1 MIENLQKDLTIDF
14 YLSVDTKNIQNY
26 LLGAINCF
34 IRRNNDTWFKAK
46 DIILSDWNGT
56 PLQNIYD
63 FFETNGLSEEES
75 WKKAGMCLGKILK
88 KTISDD
94 SRIFET
100 RKFQDNPREYRLK
113 PNNNT

>member
-26 LLGAINCF
+26 LLGTINCF
-34 IRRNNDTWFKAK
+34 IRKNNDTWFKAK

-56 PLQNIYD
+56 PLQIVYD
-63 FFETNGLSEEES
+63 FFESNGLSEVES
-75 WKKAGMCLGKILK
+75 KKQAGMCLGQILK
-88 KTISDD
+88 KVIFDD

-100 RKFQDNPREYRLK
+100 KKFQDNPREYRLK
-113 PNNNT
+113 P

>member
-1 MIENLQKDLTIDF
+1 MIVNLQKDLTIDF
-14 YLSVDTKNIQNY
+14 YLSVDNKDIQNY

-46 DIILSDWNGT
+46 DIILSDWIGT
-56 PLQNIYD
+56 PLQIIYD
-63 FFETNGLSEEES
+63 FFETNGLSEEEAR
-75 WKKAGMCLGKILK
+75 KQAGMCLGKILK
-88 KTISDD
+88 KIISDD